1 MKRKHSRKSETSSK
15 TLRVGVPG
23 DSYAW
28 DLVIRQLDYR
38 SLMKIRQQ
46 NKYLAEVVDNY
57 ATHELQKYRRRLQ
70 EDKYL

>member
-1 MKRKHSRKSETSSK
+1 MKRKHSQKSETSSK

-28 DLVIRQLDYR
+28 DLVIGKLDYS
-38 SLMKIRQQ
+38 SLMKISQQ
-46 NKYLAEVVDNY
+46 NKYLTEVVDNY